1 MSGGEHRAE
10 RTKRLDAEETVARL
24 VECPRVDP
32 SPLVQ
37 RSDSASDLEGARD
50 RCGARLG
57 HLAAS
62 QVVVLPQLD
71 DRIDEPGDQAISDP
85 KPLRTED
92 PCGE

>member
-1 MSGGEHRAE
+1 MSGGEHFAE

-50 RCGARLG
+50 RCRARLG
-57 HLAAS
+57 RLAAN
-62 QVVVLPQLD
+62 QVVVLPQLND
-71 DRIDEPGDQAISDP
+71 QIDEPVDQAISDME
-85 KPLRTED
+85 PLQTED
-92 PCGE
+92 PSDE

>member
-1 MSGGEHRAE
+1 MSEGEHCAE

-24 VECPRVDP
+24 VECPRINP

-50 RCGARLG
+50 RCRGRLG

-62 QVVVLPQLD
+62 QMVVLPQLD
-71 DRIDEPGDQAISDP
+71 DRIDQPVDQAISDMER
-85 KPLRTED
+85 LRTED
-92 PCGE
+92 PCDE